1 MKTKLINFDR
11 FSLKVLSRAV
21 MVASGEKSGAI
32 RAVSWLKSRKFSVSC
47 ALGAPGVPER
57 GPPARSSW
65 GSRGPS
71 QEPSTTKPPPQP
83 WACERAATAKL
94 AHFGLGPP
102 STPWDSSESQVQ
114 TPGRLLR
121 GEIDSVAG
129 QGSPWPLHEKGARLD
144 YFMSPSE

>member
-1 MKTKLINFDR
+1 MKFNSFYEQLTNFDR

-65 GSRGPS
+65 GSRGPG
-71 QEPSTTKPPPQP
+71 QEPSTTKPPPS
-83 WACERAATAKL
+83 
-94 AHFGLGPP
+94 HGHVSGPP
-102 STPWDSSESQVQ
+102 P
-114 TPGRLLR
+114 
-121 GEIDSVAG
+121 
-129 QGSPWPLHEKGARLD
+129 
-144 YFMSPSE
+144 PS